1 MNKQRMLLVAILLAA
16 LVVTLNFIPLW
27 AQSTPNYTLFDGV
40 ITSGGGTVS
49 GGKYNVSASMGQ
61 GIVGTSSGG
70 NYTISAGFWANSD
83 GSSGN
88 KVFLPLVRR

>member
-1 MNKQRMLLVAILLAA
+1 MNKQRMFLVAILLTIF
-16 LVVTLNFIPLW
+16 TLNIVPLW

-40 ITSGGGTVS
+40 ITSGGGTAS
-49 GGKYNVSASMGQ
+49 SGKYNVSASMGQ